1 MQYSPSTGGFY
12 HPELHGEHIPADAV
26 EITPQLHASLL
37 AGQAA
42 GRVIVAGPAGVPM
55 LADAVPVAPTQ
66 EQREAAAGTLIQSHL
81 DAQAQAL
88 GYESIAT
95 AVTYAD
101 EPAVPRFQIEGQALR
116 AWRSVVW
123 ATGYQLLDAVKAG
136 TRPEPTDAELLAL
149 LPVFVPPA
157 IPATTPE

>member
-1 MQYSPSTGGFY
+1 MF
-12 HPELHGEHIPADAV
+12 
-26 EITPQLHASLL
+26 EIRNVQFN
-37 AGQAA
+37 AA
-42 GRVIVAGPAGVPM
+42 GTVDVEWNHPQFGWIPFTASPDDYMPHGRAIYEQALQGA
-55 LADAVPVAPTQ
+55 VAPYVVPSPTP
-66 EQREAAAGTLIQSHL
+66 EQREAAAGALIQSHL
-81 DAQAQAL
+81 DAQARSM

-123 ATGYQLLDAVKAG
+123 ATGYQLLDEVKAG
-136 TRPEPTDAELLAL
+136 IRPEPTDAELLAL

-157 IPATTPE
+157 IPTTTPE